1 MTSLTLRVPAKLK
14 LQLARAGRRR
24 KRSQSD
30 LACEAITGYLRAER
44 AAVPVRPVG
53 FFKFDDELTAL
64 ANRAALSFAPPD
76 EN

>member
-24 KRSQSD
+24 KRSQSA
-30 LACEAITGYLRAER
+30 LVREAIAGYLRAER
-44 AAVPVRPVG
+44 APVPVRPVG
-53 FFKFDDELTAL
+53 FFRFDDELTPL
-64 ANRAALSFAPPD
+64 ANRATVSFTPPD